1 MYVGIFGDVIFS
13 VGHLRTLTLS
23 NFKGSTGAE
32 WVEHLTNA
40 VSNGRPSGGTWY
52 DSTVELPNEN
62 MMYGSHIFAPASDG
76 TNIPNNY
83 TISKSQLPLFR
94 LAPWLNFTRSYWCWL
109 RDVVSAA
116 CFADAGNGGYCTSDT
131 ASSEAGVRPVAGLI
145 G

>member
-1 MYVGIFGDVIFS
+1 
-13 VGHLRTLTLS
+13 
-23 NFKGSTGAE
+23 
-32 WVEHLTNA
+32 
-40 VSNGRPSGGTWY
+40 
-52 DSTVELPNEN
+52 

-94 LAPWLNFTRSYWCWL
+94 LAPWLSFTRSCWCWL

-116 CFADAGNGGYCTSDT
+116 SFADASYYGRCSRLNASD
-131 ASSEAGVRPVAGLI
+131 EAGVRPVAGLI

>member
-1 MYVGIFGDVIFS
+1 M
-13 VGHLRTLTLS
+13 
-23 NFKGSTGAE
+23 
-32 WVEHLTNA
+32 
-40 VSNGRPSGGTWY
+40 SNGRPSGGTWY

-83 TISKSQLPLFR
+83 TISKSKLPLFR
-94 LAPWLNFTRSYWCWL
+94 LAPWLSFTRSYWCWL

-116 CFADAGNGGYCTSDT
+116 WFADADNSGRGNYSGASD
-131 ASSEAGVRPVAGLI
+131 EAGVRPVAGLI